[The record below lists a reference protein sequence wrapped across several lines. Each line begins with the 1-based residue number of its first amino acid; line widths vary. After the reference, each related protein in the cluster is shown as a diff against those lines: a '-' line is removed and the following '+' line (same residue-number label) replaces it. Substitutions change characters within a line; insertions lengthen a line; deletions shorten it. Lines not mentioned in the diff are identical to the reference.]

1 MFLPSLRVGRAGHVK
16 RAGGCL
22 PARHT
27 ALREEVDFSFSD
39 QRPKAFGIITGFGTE
54 LLRQV
59 AAVWAQAE
67 VTIKVVANHAHS
79 ARARGLKDTKISK
92 IYRQVD
98 KN

>member
-1 MFLPSLRVGRAGHVK
+1 MGVHQRRADDAQG
-16 RAGGCL
+16 AGGCL
-22 PARHT
+22 PARHA

-39 QRPKAFGIITGFGTE
+39 QRPKAFGIVTGFGTE

-67 VTIKVVANHAHS
+67 IAIKVVANNANS
-79 ARARGLKDTKISK
+79 ARARGLKDIKISRFC
-92 IYRQVD
+92 RQVD